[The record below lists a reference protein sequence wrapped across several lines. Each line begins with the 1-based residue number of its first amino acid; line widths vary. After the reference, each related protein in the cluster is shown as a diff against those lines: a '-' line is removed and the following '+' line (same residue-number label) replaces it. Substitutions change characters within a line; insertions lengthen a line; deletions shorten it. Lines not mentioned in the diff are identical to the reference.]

1 MEVKQRVI
9 KQVLVKNRFTLGLL
23 NKFITIAKQMN
34 CKNDDFYNSN
44 LHKVLEIRSQLMSK
58 DISIKELEDIFK
70 KDSERDVD
78 PAVKRKSPRKK
89 AVVWETYR
97 SQELIRWLLGNTRES
112 SMRSLKSLWM
122 NWKRKT
128 IWKLLQGNI
137 WT

>member
-34 CKNDDFYNSN
+34 CKNDDFYSSN

-78 PAVKRKSPRKK
+78 PTLKRKSPRKK
-89 AVVWETYR
+89 AVV
-97 SQELIRWLLGNTRES
+97 
-112 SMRSLKSLWM
+112 
-122 NWKRKT
+122 
-128 IWKLLQGNI
+128 
-137 WT
+137 

>member
-23 NKFITIAKQMN
+23 NKFIMIAKQMN

-70 KDSERDVD
+70 KDSEREVD

-89 AVVWETYR
+89 AVV
-97 SQELIRWLLGNTRES
+97 
-112 SMRSLKSLWM
+112 
-122 NWKRKT
+122 
-128 IWKLLQGNI
+128 
-137 WT
+137 

>member
-58 DISIKELEDIFK
+58 DITIKELEDIFK

-89 AVVWETYR
+89 AVV
-97 SQELIRWLLGNTRES
+97 
-112 SMRSLKSLWM
+112 
-122 NWKRKT
+122 
-128 IWKLLQGNI
+128 
-137 WT
+137 

>member
-23 NKFITIAKQMN
+23 NKFIMIAKQMN

-70 KDSERDVD
+70 KDSERKVD

-89 AVVWETYR
+89 AVV
-97 SQELIRWLLGNTRES
+97 
-112 SMRSLKSLWM
+112 
-122 NWKRKT
+122 
-128 IWKLLQGNI
+128 
-137 WT
+137 

>member
-23 NKFITIAKQMN
+23 NKFIMIAKQMN

-89 AVVWETYR
+89 AVV
-97 SQELIRWLLGNTRES
+97 
-112 SMRSLKSLWM
+112 
-122 NWKRKT
+122 
-128 IWKLLQGNI
+128 
-137 WT
+137 